1 MPYRVVK
8 QVVPKPADWPDQFA
22 WDDSAYAA
30 ALDNSEAVHEF
41 SSQSEAQTKADEL
54 ESADGTGRKYKVI
67 EV

>member
-30 ALDNSEAVHEF
+30 ALDSSESVHEF